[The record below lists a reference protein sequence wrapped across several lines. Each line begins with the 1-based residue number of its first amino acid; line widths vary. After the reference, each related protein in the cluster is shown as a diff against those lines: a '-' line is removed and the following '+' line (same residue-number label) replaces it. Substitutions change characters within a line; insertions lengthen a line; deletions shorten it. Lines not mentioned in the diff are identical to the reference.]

1 MTKNTAAGFFALV
14 LGAAYLIAS
23 FRLPEVTAGDE
34 IGPKLFP
41 IIIGVIVMLSGGAL
55 ALSER
60 RSQQKSPEAKKDL
73 FSFRFVE
80 ERDTW
85 VRIALTMIC
94 GIVYGLVL
102 DWLGYVI
109 ATVFFMFFAA
119 SFINVRRHLENAI
132 IAVSFSIVSFG
143 AFAVLLKLS
152 LPRGLLGFLPF

>member
-1 MTKNTAAGFFALV
+1 
-14 LGAAYLIAS
+14 
-23 FRLPEVTAGDE
+23 
-34 IGPKLFP
+34 
-41 IIIGVIVMLSGGAL
+41 
-55 ALSER
+55 
-60 RSQQKSPEAKKDL
+60 
-73 FSFRFVE
+73 
-80 ERDTW
+80 
-85 VRIALTMIC
+85 MIC

-109 ATVFFMFFAA
+109 ATIFFMFFVA